1 VRRARQTA
9 VVWFGAPLASVVL
22 IRSTFAQSTLAVA
35 AARVARVTPATGVAS
50 NLAEN
55 FSSARPPQ
63 RLAVVVCQAPRCW
76 RAMKPLAR
84 RPMSSF
90 QAGSSITA
98 SIRRAVLTSP
108 LVISHHQWSL
118 CSVLKVTLVPCQLRR
133 DFRICVASASRCS
146 RCGTSL
152 TRLRMLSQSITALV
166 GHWLGARVRLPSS
179 RPCALP

>member
-1 VRRARQTA
+1 MTLRVSGVGVLPQGSHIVLPRRLPGEAGA
-9 VVWFGAPLASVVL
+9 PNSVVWFGAPLASVVL
-22 IRSTFAQSTLAVA
+22 IRSTRAQSTLAVA
-35 AARVARVTPATGVAS
+35 AASVARVTPATGVAS

-63 RLAVVVCQAPRCW
+63 RLAVVVCHAPRCW

-108 LVISHHQWSL
+108 LVISHHQ
-118 CSVLKVTLVPCQLRR
+118 
-133 DFRICVASASRCS
+133 
-146 RCGTSL
+146 
-152 TRLRMLSQSITALV
+152 
-166 GHWLGARVRLPSS
+166 
-179 RPCALP
+179 

>member
-1 VRRARQTA
+1 

-35 AARVARVTPATGVAS
+35 AQGRRVTPATGVAS

-118 CSVLKVTLVPCQLRR
+118 CSVLKVTWCPASSGATSGSAWPLPAAARAAARR
-133 DFRICVASASRCS
+133 
-146 RCGTSL
+146 L

-166 GHWLGARVRLPSS
+166 GHWLGAMVRLPSM
-179 RPCALP
+179 RPWALP